1 VAPRDTGDSSMLTDH
16 EEEAILRGDLQPDRK
31 SVHDSFAAFPFLR
44 IAGEADSGQR
54 ERLEQAATGH
64 SAERDTVMA
73 AARRWNQF
81 CTAGSVPVSVAM
93 KTKAGGL
100 E

>member
-16 EEEAILRGDLQPDRK
+16 EVEAILRGDFQRDRK
-31 SVHDSFAAFPFLR
+31 SVHDSFAAFLR

-54 ERLEQAATGH
+54 ERLKQAATNH

-81 CTAGSVPVSVAM
+81 CTAGTLPVNVAM
-93 KTKAGGL
+93 KTKAVGL